1 MLVFMTDGLP
11 TVDETNVTRIVD
23 NVRKASRPGVRLFT
37 FGVGYD
43 VNTALL
49 DKLAAE
55 NGGVADYVEPKED
68 LEVKVS
74 NFFSKVNYPVLT
86 DLQLDMGGAQ
96 TDLIYPR
103 SIPDVFRGSQVT
115 LIGRY
120 SNEADLNSVQLKL
133 TGKAGGSVAD
143 LHYTNLSFPLRT
155 DANDYL
161 PRLWATRRVG
171 WLMEQVRSNGEQK
184 ELRDEIV
191 DLGTRYGIVTPYTS
205 YLALEDGSVSSQ
217 LCDRQPGRRAKSHG
231 GGFGSLNAPSASAS
245 AGHVGDCECDR
256 CGCCAAK
263 QDAARAA
270 GSDRLKD
277 ETAHG
282 CSSNESQAKTFYLID
297 GVWTDSEFKAESRLP
312 ETVLVFGSDEYF
324 ALLKQNSKLGSYFS
338 LGERVVVVID
348 GRVYRVN
355 APKP

>member
-1 MLVFMTDGLP
+1 
-11 TVDETNVTRIVD
+11 
-23 NVRKASRPGVRLFT
+23 
-37 FGVGYD
+37 YD

-103 SIPDVFRGSQVT
+103 SIPDAFRGSQVT

-120 SNEADLNSVQLKL
+120 SNESDLKSIQLKL
-133 TGKAGGSVAD
+133 TGKAGASMRM
-143 LHYTNLSFPLRT
+143 YTYQNQSFPLRS
-155 DANDYL
+155 DANDFL

-205 YLALEDGSVSSQ
+205 YLALEDGAVSQ
-217 LCDRQPGRRAKSHG
+217 NNFVKGGQVQRRDAST
-231 GGFGSLNAPSASAS
+231 GS
-245 AGHVGDCECDR
+245 
-256 CGCCAAK
+256 
-263 QDAARAA
+263 
-270 GSDRLKD
+270 
-277 ETAHG
+277 
-282 CSSNESQAKTFYLID
+282 
-297 GVWTDSEFKAESRLP
+297 
-312 ETVLVFGSDEYF
+312 VFGNME
-324 ALLKQNSKLGSYFS
+324 A
-338 LGERVVVVID
+338 R
-348 GRVYRVN
+348 RP
-355 APKP
+355 A